1 MIELE
6 LKTGDVLV
14 VENVLDS
21 LTPEQKAQ
29 CVSYLV
35 ESLLEQP
42 FQVKRALVNA
52 FGIANYYYDDA
63 LRKAL
68 ETIVTAR

>member
-6 LKTGDVLV
+6 LKTGEMLI
-14 VENVLDS
+14 VEDMLDS
-21 LTPEQKAQ
+21 LTHEQKAQ

-35 ESLLEQP
+35 ESLLERP
-42 FQVKRALVNA
+42 FQVKKALVDA
-52 FGIANYYYDDA
+52 FGIANYYDDDA

-68 ETIVTAR
+68 EPIVRAR